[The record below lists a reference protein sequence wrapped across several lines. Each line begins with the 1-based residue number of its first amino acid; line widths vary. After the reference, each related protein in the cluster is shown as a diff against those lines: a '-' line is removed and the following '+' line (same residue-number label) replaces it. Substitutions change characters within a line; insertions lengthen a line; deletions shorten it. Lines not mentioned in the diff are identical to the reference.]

1 MKKIYSLIAMA
12 AFALAANA
20 EVTDVSQIKNGIYV
34 QEVEVNAG
42 DKNVKIPIMLKSDV
56 PIETI
61 GFAFTLPEGVTVG
74 KHTEMVWSDEAG
86 DDVPQEMANFY
97 LTDGGATTAARHGM
111 SSEINGQ
118 KGKVGILKLGTAK
131 IGKKETAAELC
142 YMVAD
147 IDAAASGNKEFT
159 ISEIEFSNQTYKST
173 DTVNDGAP
181 GVDGKYDINSTVTL
195 IKINSADAIS
205 NVAADG
211 TEVTAPAKKIVDGQL
226 LIEAANGTFTAAGAQ
241 VK

>member
-1 MKKIYSLIAMA
+1 MKKLFTLIAV
-12 AFALAANA
+12 ALCTLGANA

-42 DKNVKIPIMLKSDV
+42 DKNVKIPIILKSDV
-56 PIETI
+56 PIESI

-74 KHTEMVWSDEAG
+74 THEELVWSDEAQ
-86 DDVPQEMANFY
+86 DDVPQQMANFY

-118 KGKVGILKLGTAK
+118 KGKVGVLKLTAAK
-131 IGKKETAAELC
+131 IGKKESGAELC

-147 IDAAASGNKEFT
+147 IDATASGNKEFT
-159 ISEIEFSNQTYKST
+159 ISEIEFSNATYKST

-181 GVDGKYDINSTVTL
+181 GVDGKYNINSTVTM

-205 NVAADG
+205 NIAADG
-211 TEVTAPAKKIVDGQL
+211 TEAAAPAKKIVDGQL
-226 LIEAANGTFTAAGAQ
+226 VIETANGAFNAAGAQ